1 MNDNVT
7 VKLIE
12 KMVRHARKQRILPVT
27 IDGKKYYYLS
37 IFKDHRTGSSERS
50 MSEPTTAV
58 EAFFNGIPKHNGY
71 GLVQ

>member
-37 IFKDHRTGSSERS
+37 IFKDHRTGSSE
-50 MSEPTTAV
+50 PTTAV